1 MLLFG
6 NFMSFVLLQLLLHST
21 ILLVSSETS
30 PYLASKYCPEKQ
42 GLVGDNPQIRMY
54 GRCVNYISS
63 TEECRQEIERL
74 KLRFTNKDDFQDDK
88 RVALGVEAQSSD
100 RPQACYGYNGTFYF
114 NTDSTSPQ
122 SCGYDGRMCV
132 CQEPMCE
139 PCPKESY
146 SFGGWNI
153 RCTPCPRETDEIRKY
168 PRIVE
173 QCQEFWDDPYVDL

>member
-63 TEECRQEIERL
+63 TEDCLQEIERL
-74 KLRFTNKDDFQDDK
+74 KLRFTNKDDFQEDK
-88 RVALGVEAQSSD
+88 KVALGIEAQSSD

-114 NTDSTSPQ
+114 NTISTSPQ
-122 SCGYDGRMCV
+122 SCGYDGRICV
-132 CQEPMCE
+132 CQEPICQD
-139 PCPKESY
+139 CGKESY
-146 SFGGWNI
+146 SFGGLNV
-153 RCTPCPRETDEIRKY
+153 RCKPCPIRTDEILKY

-173 QCQEFWDDPYVDL
+173 QCQEFWGP